1 MTKTNATYK
10 VSSVKPLPK
19 DEAPDP
25 KAKAAKG
32 TGDAYETSSP
42 DAYKDLIKGN
52 FKADALDG
60 GVLSEMAEASSK
72 QTRAKGD
79 YYSQMQDLI
88 GTLMVGEART
98 PAQDTVGNI
107 PYVPDLEKD
116 ILDGTTLHDNME
128 PVVER
133 YGALEKVLI
142 TMYDNVRIAL
152 HPTNSSRM
160 TSSEIRTMN
169 AYRDALEDAIR
180 ECRFQLGKAHEYL
193 QKQKNAEKR
202 DYLTFIPPDFVFDI
216 DIDT

>member
-1 MTKTNATYK
+1 MTKTNTTYK

-19 DEAPDP
+19 DEAFDP
-25 KAKAAKG
+25 KAQKATGAK
-32 TGDAYETSSP
+32 DAYQASSP

-52 FKADALDG
+52 FKAEAIDG
-60 GVLSEMAEASSK
+60 GVLSEMAEASSQPQRVK
-72 QTRAKGD
+72 SD

-116 ILDGTTLHDNME
+116 ILDGTTLHEHME
-128 PVVER
+128 PIVER

-160 TSSEIRTMN
+160 TSSEIRSMN

-180 ECRFQLGKAHEYL
+180 ECRTQLEKAHEYL
-193 QKQKNAEKR
+193 QKQKNADKL
-202 DYLTFIPPDFVFDI
+202 DLLKFIPPDFETFEI
-216 DIDT
+216 ET